1 MTSKGVSSYSEQEL
15 IEQPAIELFQ
25 NLGWEHINALY
36 ETLGP
41 SGTLGRDN
49 QSEIILQSR
58 LRIAFKHLNSDLP
71 PEAYNLAFEEL
82 TRDRSRLSMPAAN
95 REIYHLLRNGI
106 KVHIPDP
113 EGEGEKVEI
122 VRLIDWDNHA
132 NNDFLLVSQFWVVGE
147 MYKRRADLIGFVNGI
162 PLLFV
167 ELKAAHKQIQTA
179 FTGNLTDYKD
189 TIPQLFWFN
198 AFIILSNGSE
208 AKVGSIT
215 SDWGH
220 FNDWKKINSEG
231 EEGVIS
237 LETVLRGT
245 CEPIRFL
252 DILENFLLFM
262 EVRGGIIKI
271 VPKNHQYLGVNNVIK
286 VLITTLTPTLSQRER
301 EQLLAPAQGE
311 REINYRGGYEFSGLV
326 AQARDF
332 RKEPTSAEE
341 FLWELLRDRHFLGLK
356 FRRQHQIGDYIVD
369 FYCDEKRLVVELD
382 GEVHDQADQFQK
394 DKMRTNYLK
403 ALGFSVVRLRNETVL
418 DNPHEALKIIAEAIT
433 PSPIGRG
440 KKGEGAETKN
450 RLGVFWHTQGSGKS
464 ISMIFFSQKVLRKVL
479 GNWTFVVVTDRQ
491 ELDDQIYKTFAN
503 AGVITE
509 GHCQAESSK
518 DLRRLLTED
527 HRFVFTL
534 IHKFRTEDGSPHPV
548 LSQRDDIIVIT
559 DEAHRSQYDTLALN
573 MRNALPKASF
583 LAFTGTPLIIGEEKT
598 REVFGDYVSI
608 YNFKQSVDD
617 GATVPLYYE
626 NRIPELQL
634 KDEMTFKEG
643 MDRLLEEAELDEAQ
657 ERKLEREFSR
667 EYHLI
672 TRDDRLE
679 KIAEDIVEHFTE
691 RGQPGKGMVV
701 SIDKATAVKMYDKV
715 RKYWK
720 QKIERLTKQ
729 INKLEGPERQDVE
742 KKISYMQETD
752 MAVVVSSSQN
762 EVAELKKKGV
772 DIVPHRQ
779 RMVREDLD
787 TKFKDP
793 DDLFRLVFV
802 CAMWMTGFDVP
813 SCSAIYLDKP
823 MRNHTLMQTIARA
836 NRVFKDKVN
845 GLIVDY
851 VGVFRNLQRALAIYG
866 SGSGGGVKPGE
877 EPVKEKAEL
886 VAMLKSAITQTV
898 QFLKETGVKVEPII
912 AAKGFERVKLLDEA
926 VDAVLVNDTTK
937 KRFINLSNTVNRI
950 YKAILPDPEA
960 NEFVPVCALF
970 RAIQLKIEALQT
982 EADVSE
988 VMEKVEDLLDESI
1001 TAKGYVIREP
1011 VAPYG
1016 KKKLID
1022 LSEIDFKALKKEF
1035 AKERRRMEIEKL
1047 RGAINSALEKMVR
1060 LNKTRVDYL
1069 EKFQQMIDEYNQGA
1083 ANLEE
1088 FFERL
1093 LKFVKELQEEEKR
1106 GVSEGLSE
1114 EELAVF
1120 DLITKPG
1127 MKLTKKE
1134 EGQVKS
1140 IAREL
1145 LETLKREKLV
1155 LDWRKT
1161 QATRAAVRVAV
1172 EDKLDEL
1179 PVVFTRDIY
1188 TQKCNTVYQHIF
1200 ESYYGEGRSV
1210 YAVV

>member
-1 MTSKGVSSYSEQEL
+1 MTPKGGSSYSEQGL
-15 IEQPAIELFQ
+15 IEQPAIEMLKK
-25 NLGWEHINALY
+25 LGWKHINALH

-58 LRIAFKHLNSDLP
+58 LRNAFQRLNPDLP
-71 PEAYNLAFEEL
+71 PEAYNLTFEEL

-95 REIYHLLRNGI
+95 REIYQLLRNGL

-113 EGEGEKVEI
+113 EGGGEKVET
-122 VRLIDWDNHA
+122 VRLVDWDNHA
-132 NNDFLLVSQFWVVGE
+132 NNDFLLVSQFWLVGE
-147 MYKRRADLIGFVNGI
+147 MYKRRADLVGFVNGI

-179 FTGNLTDYKD
+179 YTGNLTDYKD

-220 FNDWKKINSEG
+220 FNDWKKINNEG

-237 LETVLRGT
+237 LETVLRAT

-262 EVRGGIIKI
+262 EVRGGIVKV
-271 VPKNHQYLGVNNVIK
+271 VPKNHQYLGVGNAMEA
-286 VLITTLTPTLSQRER
+286 L
-301 EQLLAPAQGE
+301 
-311 REINYRGGYEFSGLV
+311 REIKR
-326 AQARDF
+326 
-332 RKEPTSAEE
+332 RK
-341 FLWELLRDRHFLGLK
+341 G
-356 FRRQHQIGDYIVD
+356 
-369 FYCDEKRLVVELD
+369 
-382 GEVHDQADQFQK
+382 
-394 DKMRTNYLK
+394 
-403 ALGFSVVRLRNETVL
+403 
-418 DNPHEALKIIAEAIT
+418 
-433 PSPIGRG
+433 
-440 KKGEGAETKN
+440 

-464 ISMIFFSQKVLRKVL
+464 ISMLFFSQKVLRKVP

-634 KDEMTFKEG
+634 KDERAFKEG

-657 ERKLEREFSR
+657 EKKLEREFSR

-672 TRDDRLE
+672 TRENRLE
-679 KIAEDIVEHFTE
+679 KIAKDIVEHFTE

-701 SIDKATAVKMYDKV
+701 SIDKATAVKMYDRV

-779 RMVREDLD
+779 RMVKEDLD

-802 CAMWMTGFDVP
+802 CAMWMTGFDIP

-866 SGSGGGVKPGE
+866 SGSGGGLKPGE

-886 VAMLKSAITQTV
+886 VAMLKTGIAQTV
-898 QFLKETGVKVEPII
+898 EFLKEVGVTVEPII
-912 AAKGFERVKLLDEA
+912 AAKGFERVKLLDQA

-950 YKAILPDPEA
+950 FKAILPDPEA
-960 NEFVPVCALF
+960 NKFVPVCALF
-970 RAIQLKIEALQT
+970 RAMQLKIEALQP
-982 EADVSE
+982 EADVTE

-1001 TAKGYVIREP
+1001 TAKGYIIREP
-1011 VAPYG
+1011 LTPYG
-1016 KKKLID
+1016 KKKLVD
-1022 LSEIDFKALKKEF
+1022 LSGIDFKALKREF
-1035 AKERRRMEIEKL
+1035 AKERRHMEIEKL
-1047 RGAINSALEKMVR
+1047 RGAINSVLAKMVR

-1069 EKFQQMIDEYNQGA
+1069 EKFQRMIDEYNQGA

-1093 LKFVKELQEEEKR
+1093 LRFVKELQQEEKR

-1120 DLITKPG
+1120 DLITKPE
-1127 MKLTKKE
+1127 MKLSKKE
-1134 EGQVKS
+1134 EGQVKRV
-1140 IAREL
+1140 AREL
-1145 LETLKREKLV
+1145 LETLKRGKLV

-1161 QATRAAVRVAV
+1161 QATRATVRVAV

-1179 PVVFTRDIY
+1179 PVVFTREIY
-1188 TQKCNTVYQHIF
+1188 TQKCDLVYQHIF

-1210 YAVV
+1210 YAAVA

>member
-1 MTSKGVSSYSEQEL
+1 MASRGNIVANRGYTEDEL
-15 IEQPAIELFQ
+15 IEQPAIEMLEK
-25 NLGWEHINALY
+25 LGWEHINALH

-41 SGTLGRDN
+41 LGTLGRDN

-58 LRIAFKHLNSDLP
+58 LRIAFKRLNPDLP
-71 PEAYNLAFEEL
+71 PEAYTLAFEEL

-95 REIYHLLRNGI
+95 REIYHLLRNGV
-106 KVHIPDP
+106 KVRLPDP
-113 EGEGEKVEI
+113 EGGGEKVET
-122 VRLIDWDNHA
+122 VRLMDWENHA
-132 NNDFLLVSQFWVVGE
+132 NNDFLLVSQFWLVGE
-147 MYKRRADLIGFVNGI
+147 MYKRRADLVGFVNGI
-162 PLLFV
+162 PLLFM

-179 FTGNLTDYKD
+179 YTGNLTDYKD

-262 EVRGGIIKI
+262 EVRGGIVKV
-271 VPKNHQYLGVNNVIK
+271 VPKNHQYLGVGNAMDA
-286 VLITTLTPTLSQRER
+286 L
-301 EQLLAPAQGE
+301 
-311 REINYRGGYEFSGLV
+311 REIRS
-326 AQARDF
+326 
-332 RKEPTSAEE
+332 RK
-341 FLWELLRDRHFLGLK
+341 G
-356 FRRQHQIGDYIVD
+356 
-369 FYCDEKRLVVELD
+369 
-382 GEVHDQADQFQK
+382 
-394 DKMRTNYLK
+394 
-403 ALGFSVVRLRNETVL
+403 
-418 DNPHEALKIIAEAIT
+418 
-433 PSPIGRG
+433 
-440 KKGEGAETKN
+440 

-464 ISMIFFSQKVLRKVL
+464 ISMIFFSQKVLRKVP

-491 ELDDQIYKTFAN
+491 ELDKQIHKTFTS

-509 GHCQAESSK
+509 GHCRAENSE

-534 IHKFRTEDGSPHPV
+534 IHKFRTEDSSPHPV

-573 MRNALPKASF
+573 MRNALPNASF

-634 KDEMTFKEG
+634 KDERAFKEG
-643 MDRLLEEAELDEAQ
+643 IDRLLEEAELDEAQ
-657 ERKLEREFSR
+657 EKKLEREFSR

-672 TRDDRLE
+672 TRGDRLE

-691 RGQPGKGMVV
+691 RGQLGKGMVV

-720 QKIERLTKQ
+720 QKIDRLMKQ
-729 INKLEGPERQDVE
+729 MNKLSGPERQDVE
-742 KKISYMQETD
+742 KKISYMRETD

-762 EVAELKKKGV
+762 EVAEMKKKGV
-772 DIVPHRQ
+772 DIAPHRQ

-877 EPVKEKAEL
+877 EPVKAKAEL
-886 VAMLKSAITQTV
+886 VAMLKTAIAQTV
-898 QFLKETGVKVEPII
+898 QFLKEVGVEVEPII

-950 YKAILPDPEA
+950 YKAILPDPQA

-970 RAIQLKIEALQT
+970 RAIQLKIEALQP

-988 VMEKVEDLLDESI
+988 VMEKVEGLLDESI
-1001 TAKGYVIREP
+1001 TAKGYVIRGP
-1011 VAPYG
+1011 VTPYG

-1120 DLITKPG
+1120 DLITKPE

-1145 LETLKREKLV
+1145 LETLKRERLV

-1161 QATRAAVRVAV
+1161 QATRASVRVAV

-1179 PVVFTRDIY
+1179 PRVFTREIY
-1188 TQKCNTVYQHIF
+1188 TQKCNAVYQHIF

-1210 YAVV
+1210 YVGA

>member
-1 MTSKGVSSYSEQEL
+1 MTPKGGSSYSEQEL
-15 IEQPAIELFQ
+15 IEQPAIELLKK
-25 NLGWEHINALY
+25 LGWKHINALH
-36 ETLGP
+36 ETLGS

-58 LRIAFKHLNSDLP
+58 LRIAFKRPNPDLP
-71 PEAYNLAFEEL
+71 PEAYTLAFEEL

-95 REIYHLLRNGI
+95 REIYQLLRNGV

-113 EGEGEKVEI
+113 EGGGEKVET

-132 NNDFLLVSQFWVVGE
+132 NNDFLLVSQFWLVGE
-147 MYKRRADLIGFVNGI
+147 MYKRRADLVGFVNGI

-179 FTGNLTDYKD
+179 YTGNLTDYKD

-237 LETVLRGT
+237 LETALRGT

-262 EVRGGIIKI
+262 EVRGGVVKV
-271 VPKNHQYLGVNNVIK
+271 VPKNHQYLGVGNAMAA
-286 VLITTLTPTLSQRER
+286 L
-301 EQLLAPAQGE
+301 
-311 REINYRGGYEFSGLV
+311 REIKN
-326 AQARDF
+326 
-332 RKEPTSAEE
+332 RK
-341 FLWELLRDRHFLGLK
+341 G
-356 FRRQHQIGDYIVD
+356 
-369 FYCDEKRLVVELD
+369 
-382 GEVHDQADQFQK
+382 
-394 DKMRTNYLK
+394 
-403 ALGFSVVRLRNETVL
+403 
-418 DNPHEALKIIAEAIT
+418 
-433 PSPIGRG
+433 
-440 KKGEGAETKN
+440 

-464 ISMIFFSQKVLRKVL
+464 ISMIFFSQKVLRKVP

-503 AGVITE
+503 TGVITE

-518 DLRRLLTED
+518 DLRRLLIED

-534 IHKFRTEDGSPHPV
+534 IHKFRTEDGSPHPA

-634 KDEMTFKEG
+634 KDERAFKEG
-643 MDRLLEEAELDEAQ
+643 MDRLLEEAELDEDQ
-657 ERKLEREFSR
+657 EKKLEREFSR

-720 QKIERLTKQ
+720 QKIGRLMKQ
-729 INKLEGPERQDVE
+729 MNKLSGPERQDVE
-742 KKISYMQETD
+742 KKISYMRETD

-762 EVAELKKKGV
+762 EVAEMKKKGV
-772 DIVPHRQ
+772 DILPHRQ
-779 RMVREDLD
+779 RMVKEDLD

-866 SGSGGGVKPGE
+866 SDSGGGVKPGE
-877 EPVKEKAEL
+877 EPVKAKAEL
-886 VAMLKSAITQTV
+886 VAMLKTAIAQTV
-898 QFLKETGVKVEPII
+898 QFLQEVSVKVEPII

-970 RAIQLKIEALQT
+970 RAIQLKIEVLQP

-1011 VAPYG
+1011 VTPYG

-1035 AKERRRMEIEKL
+1035 AKERRRIEIEKL

-1120 DLITKPG
+1120 DLITKPE

-1134 EGQVKS
+1134 EGQVKKV
-1140 IAREL
+1140 ARDL
-1145 LETLKREKLV
+1145 LETLKRERLV

-1161 QATRAAVRVAV
+1161 QATRAAVRVTV

-1179 PVVFTRDIY
+1179 PGVFTREIY
-1188 TQKCNTVYQHIF
+1188 TQKCNAVYQHIV

-1210 YAVV
+1210 YAAA

>member
-1 MTSKGVSSYSEQEL
+1 MMSRGKIVVSRGYTEDEL
-15 IEQPAIELFQ
+15 VEQPAIELLKK
-25 NLGWEHINALY
+25 LGWEHINALY

-58 LRIAFKHLNSDLP
+58 LRIAFKRLNPDPP
-71 PEAYNLAFEEL
+71 PEAYNLALEEL

-95 REIYHLLRNGI
+95 REIYQLLRNGV

-113 EGEGEKVEI
+113 EGGGEKVET
-122 VRLIDWDNHA
+122 VRLVDWDNHA
-132 NNDFLLVSQFWVVGE
+132 NNDFLLVSQFWLVGE
-147 MYKRRADLIGFVNGI
+147 MYKRRADLVGFVNGI

-167 ELKAAHKQIQTA
+167 ELKASHKQIQTA

-237 LETVLRGT
+237 LETALRGT
-245 CEPIRFL
+245 CEPTRFL

-262 EVRGGIIKI
+262 EVRGGIVKV
-271 VPKNHQYLGVNNVIK
+271 VPKNHQYLGVVNAMAA
-286 VLITTLTPTLSQRER
+286 L
-301 EQLLAPAQGE
+301 
-311 REINYRGGYEFSGLV
+311 REIKN
-326 AQARDF
+326 
-332 RKEPTSAEE
+332 RK
-341 FLWELLRDRHFLGLK
+341 G
-356 FRRQHQIGDYIVD
+356 
-369 FYCDEKRLVVELD
+369 
-382 GEVHDQADQFQK
+382 
-394 DKMRTNYLK
+394 
-403 ALGFSVVRLRNETVL
+403 
-418 DNPHEALKIIAEAIT
+418 
-433 PSPIGRG
+433 
-440 KKGEGAETKN
+440 

-464 ISMIFFSQKVLRKVL
+464 ISMIFFSQKVLRKVP

-598 REVFGDYVSI
+598 REVFGEYVSI

-634 KDEMTFKEG
+634 KDERAFKEG

-657 ERKLEREFSR
+657 EKKLEREFSR

-691 RGQPGKGMVV
+691 RGQLGKGMVV
-701 SIDKATAVKMYDKV
+701 CIDKATAVKMYDKV

-720 QKIERLTKQ
+720 QKIDRLMKQ
-729 INKLEGPERQDVE
+729 MNKLSGPERQDVE
-742 KKISYMQETD
+742 KKISYMRETD

-762 EVAELKKKGV
+762 EVAEMKKKGV
-772 DIVPHRQ
+772 DIAPHRL

-793 DDLFRLVFV
+793 DDLFQLVFV

-886 VAMLKSAITQTV
+886 VAMLKTAIAQTV
-898 QFLKETGVKVEPII
+898 QFLKEVSVEVEPII

-926 VDAVLVNDTTK
+926 VDPVLVNDTTK
-937 KRFINLSNTVNRI
+937 KRFINFSNTVNRI

-970 RAIQLKIEALQT
+970 RAIQLKIEALQP

-1011 VAPYG
+1011 VTPYG

-1035 AKERRRMEIEKL
+1035 AKERRRIEIEKL

-1069 EKFQQMIDEYNQGA
+1069 AKFQQMIDEYNQGA

-1093 LKFVKELQEEEKR
+1093 LKFAKELQEEEKR
-1106 GVSEGLSE
+1106 GISEGLSE

-1120 DLITKPG
+1120 DLITKPE

-1134 EGQVKS
+1134 KGQVKS

-1161 QATRAAVRVAV
+1161 QATRAAVRVTV

-1179 PVVFTRDIY
+1179 PVVFTREIF
-1188 TQKCNTVYQHIF
+1188 TQKCNAVYQHIF

-1210 YAVV
+1210 YAAA

>member
-1 MTSKGVSSYSEQEL
+1 
-15 IEQPAIELFQ
+15 
-25 NLGWEHINALY
+25 
-36 ETLGP
+36 
-41 SGTLGRDN
+41 
-49 QSEIILQSR
+49 
-58 LRIAFKHLNSDLP
+58 
-71 PEAYNLAFEEL
+71 
-82 TRDRSRLSMPAAN
+82 MPAAN
-95 REIYHLLRNGI
+95 REIYQLLRNGV

-113 EGEGEKVEI
+113 EGGGERVET
-122 VRLIDWDNHA
+122 VRLVDWDNHA
-132 NNDFLLVSQFWVVGE
+132 NNDFLLVSQFWLVGE
-147 MYKRRADLIGFVNGI
+147 MYKRRADLVGFVNGI

-167 ELKAAHKQIQTA
+167 ELKASYKQIQTA

-189 TIPQLFWFN
+189 TVPQLFWFN

-220 FNDWKKINSEG
+220 FNDWKKINTEG

-262 EVRGGIIKI
+262 EVRGGVVKV
-271 VPKNHQYLGVNNVIK
+271 VPKNHQYLGVGN
-286 VLITTLTPTLSQRER
+286 
-301 EQLLAPAQGE
+301 AMA
-311 REINYRGGYEFSGLV
+311 
-326 AQARDF
+326 
-332 RKEPTSAEE
+332 
-341 FLWELLRDRHFLGLK
+341 
-356 FRRQHQIGDYIVD
+356 
-369 FYCDEKRLVVELD
+369 
-382 GEVHDQADQFQK
+382 
-394 DKMRTNYLK
+394 
-403 ALGFSVVRLRNETVL
+403 
-418 DNPHEALKIIAEAIT
+418 ALKEIKN
-433 PSPIGRG
+433 R
-440 KKGEGAETKN
+440 KG

-464 ISMIFFSQKVLRKVL
+464 ISMIFFSQKVLRKVP

-573 MRNALPKASF
+573 MRNALPNASF

-634 KDEMTFKEG
+634 KDEGAFKEG

-657 ERKLEREFSR
+657 EKKLEREFSR

-691 RGQPGKGMVV
+691 RGQLGKGMVV

-720 QKIERLTKQ
+720 QKTERLTKQ
-729 INKLEGPERQDVE
+729 ISNLDGAEREDME
-742 KKISYMQETD
+742 DKIAYMRETD

-762 EVAELKKKGV
+762 EVAEMKKKGV
-772 DIVPHRQ
+772 DIAPHRQ
-779 RMVREDLD
+779 RMVKEDLD

-793 DDLFRLVFV
+793 DDKFRLVFV

-813 SCSAIYLDKP
+813 SCSTIYLDKP
-823 MRNHTLMQTIARA
+823 MRNHTLMQAIARA

-866 SGSGGGVKPGE
+866 SGSGGGVRPGE
-877 EPVKEKAEL
+877 EPVKAKAEL
-886 VAMLKSAITQTV
+886 VAMLKTAIAQTI
-898 QFLKETGVKVEPII
+898 QFLKEVGVEAEPVI

-937 KRFINLSNTVNRI
+937 KRFINLSNTINRI

-970 RAIQLKIEALQT
+970 RAIQLKIEALQP

-1011 VAPYG
+1011 VTPYG
-1016 KKKLID
+1016 KKKLVN
-1022 LSEIDFKALKKEF
+1022 LSRIDFNALKKRF
-1035 AKERRRMEIEKL
+1035 VKERKHVEIEKL

-1120 DLITKPG
+1120 DLITKPE

-1145 LETLKREKLV
+1145 LETLKRERLV

-1161 QATRAAVRVAV
+1161 QATRASVRVTV

-1179 PVVFTRDIY
+1179 PVVFTREIY
-1188 TQKCNTVYQHIF
+1188 TQKCNAVYQHIF

-1210 YAVV
+1210 YAAA

>member
-1 MTSKGVSSYSEQEL
+1 MTPKGGSSYSEQEL
-15 IEQPAIELFQ
+15 IEQPAIELLKE
-25 NLGWEHINALY
+25 LGWEHINALH
-36 ETLGP
+36 EILGP
-41 SGTLGRDN
+41 SGMLGRDN

-58 LRIAFKHLNSDLP
+58 LRITIKRLNPDLP
-71 PEAYNLAFEEL
+71 PEVYNLVFEEL

-95 REIYHLLRNGI
+95 LEIYQLLRNGI
-106 KVHIPDP
+106 KVRLPDP
-113 EGEGEKVEI
+113 GGDGEKVET
-122 VRLIDWDNHA
+122 VRLVDWDNHS
-132 NNDFLLVSQFWVVGE
+132 NNDFLLVSQFWLVGE

-167 ELKAAHKQIQTA
+167 ELKASHKQIQTA

-262 EVRGGIIKI
+262 EVRGGVVK
-271 VPKNHQYLGVNNVIK
+271 VMPKNHQYLGVEN
-286 VLITTLTPTLSQRER
+286 
-301 EQLLAPAQGE
+301 AMA
-311 REINYRGGYEFSGLV
+311 
-326 AQARDF
+326 
-332 RKEPTSAEE
+332 
-341 FLWELLRDRHFLGLK
+341 
-356 FRRQHQIGDYIVD
+356 
-369 FYCDEKRLVVELD
+369 
-382 GEVHDQADQFQK
+382 
-394 DKMRTNYLK
+394 
-403 ALGFSVVRLRNETVL
+403 
-418 DNPHEALKIIAEAIT
+418 ALKEIKN
-433 PSPIGRG
+433 R
-440 KKGEGAETKN
+440 KG

-464 ISMIFFSQKVLRKVL
+464 ISMIFFSQKVLRKVP

-534 IHKFRTEDGSPHPV
+534 IHKFRTEDESPHPV

-634 KDEMTFKEG
+634 KDERAFKDE

-657 ERKLEREFSR
+657 EKKLEREFSR

-691 RGQPGKGMVV
+691 RGQLGKGIVV
-701 SIDKATAVKMYDKV
+701 GIDKATAVKMYDKV

-720 QKIERLTKQ
+720 QKIDRLMKQ
-729 INKLEGPERQDVE
+729 TNKLSGPEREDVE
-742 KKISYMQETD
+742 KKISYMRETD

-762 EVAELKKKGV
+762 EGAELKKKGV

-779 RMVREDLD
+779 RMVKEDLD

-823 MRNHTLMQTIARA
+823 MQNHTLMQTIARA

-866 SGSGGGVKPGE
+866 SGSGGGLKPGE

-886 VAMLKSAITQTV
+886 VAMLKTAIAQTV
-898 QFLKETGVKVEPII
+898 QFLKEVDIEVEPII
-912 AAKGFERVKLLDEA
+912 AAKGFERVKLLDKA

-950 YKAILPDPEA
+950 FKAILPDPEA
-960 NEFVPVCALF
+960 NEFVPVFALF
-970 RAIQLKIEALQT
+970 RAIQWKIEALQP
-982 EADVSE
+982 EADISK
-988 VMEKVEDLLDESI
+988 VMEKVEDLLDDSI
-1001 TAKGYVIREP
+1001 TAKGYIIREP
-1011 VAPYG
+1011 VVPYG

-1022 LSEIDFKALKKEF
+1022 LSGIDFKALKKEF
-1035 AKERRRMEIEKL
+1035 AKERRHIEIEIL

-1120 DLITKPG
+1120 DLIT
-1127 MKLTKKE
+1127 
-1134 EGQVKS
+1134 
-1140 IAREL
+1140 
-1145 LETLKREKLV
+1145 
-1155 LDWRKT
+1155 
-1161 QATRAAVRVAV
+1161 
-1172 EDKLDEL
+1172 
-1179 PVVFTRDIY
+1179 
-1188 TQKCNTVYQHIF
+1188 
-1200 ESYYGEGRSV
+1200 
-1210 YAVV
+1210 

>member
-1 MTSKGVSSYSEQEL
+1 MTLKGGSSYSEQEL
-15 IEQPAIELFQ
+15 IELPAIEMLKK
-25 NLGWEHINALY
+25 LGWGHINALH

-41 SGTLGRDN
+41 SGTLGREN

-58 LRIAFKHLNSDLP
+58 HRIAFKRLNPDLP
-71 PEAYNLAFEEL
+71 PEAYNLALEEL

-95 REIYHLLRNGI
+95 REIYQLLQNGV

-113 EGEGEKVEI
+113 EGGGEKVET
-122 VRLIDWDNHA
+122 VRLVDWDNHA
-132 NNDFLLVSQFWVVGE
+132 NNDFLLVSQFWLVGE
-147 MYKRRADLIGFVNGI
+147 MYKRRADLVGFVNGI

-167 ELKAAHKQIQTA
+167 ELKAAHKQILTA
-179 FTGNLTDYKD
+179 YTGNLTDYKD

-262 EVRGGIIKI
+262 EVRGGVVKV
-271 VPKNHQYLGVNNVIK
+271 VPKNHQYLGVGNAMEA
-286 VLITTLTPTLSQRER
+286 L
-301 EQLLAPAQGE
+301 
-311 REINYRGGYEFSGLV
+311 REIKN
-326 AQARDF
+326 
-332 RKEPTSAEE
+332 RK
-341 FLWELLRDRHFLGLK
+341 G
-356 FRRQHQIGDYIVD
+356 
-369 FYCDEKRLVVELD
+369 
-382 GEVHDQADQFQK
+382 
-394 DKMRTNYLK
+394 
-403 ALGFSVVRLRNETVL
+403 
-418 DNPHEALKIIAEAIT
+418 
-433 PSPIGRG
+433 
-440 KKGEGAETKN
+440 

-464 ISMIFFSQKVLRKVL
+464 ISMIFFSQKVLRKVP

-503 AGVITE
+503 SGVITE

-548 LSQRDDIIVIT
+548 LSLRDDIIVIT

-573 MRNALPKASF
+573 MRNALPNASF

-598 REVFGDYVSI
+598 REAFGEYVSI

-634 KDEMTFKEG
+634 KDERAFKEE

-657 ERKLEREFSR
+657 EKKLEREFSR

-679 KIAEDIVEHFTE
+679 RIAKDIVEHFTE

-720 QKIERLTKQ
+720 QKIDRLMKQ
-729 INKLEGPERQDVE
+729 LNKLSGPERQDVE
-742 KKISYMQETD
+742 KKISYMRETD

-779 RMVREDLD
+779 RMVKEDLD

-886 VAMLKSAITQTV
+886 VAMLKTAIAQTV
-898 QFLKETGVKVEPII
+898 QFLMEVGVKVEPII

-970 RAIQLKIEALQT
+970 RAIQWKIDALQP
-982 EADVSE
+982 EADVSG
-988 VMEKVEDLLDESI
+988 VMEKVEELLDESI
-1001 TAKGYVIREP
+1001 TARGYVIRDP
-1011 VAPYG
+1011 VIPYE

-1022 LSEIDFKALKKEF
+1022 LSNIDFKALKKEF
-1035 AKERRRMEIEKL
+1035 AKERRRIEIEKL

-1060 LNKTRVDYL
+1060 LNKTRMDYL
-1069 EKFQQMIDEYNQGA
+1069 QKFQQMIDEYNQGA

-1093 LKFVKELQEEEKR
+1093 LKFVNELQEEEKR

-1120 DLITKPG
+1120 DLITKPE

-1161 QATRAAVRVAV
+1161 QATRASVRVTV

-1179 PVVFTRDIY
+1179 PVVFTREIF
-1188 TQKCNTVYQHIF
+1188 TQKCNAVYQHIF

-1210 YAVV
+1210 YAGA

>member
-1 MTSKGVSSYSEQEL
+1 MTPKGGSSYSEQEL
-15 IEQPAIELFQ
+15 IELPAIEMLKK
-25 NLGWEHINALY
+25 LGWKHINALH

-58 LRIAFKHLNSDLP
+58 LLIAFKRLNPDLP

-82 TRDRSRLSMPAAN
+82 TRDRSRLSMPGAN
-95 REIYHLLRNGI
+95 REIYQLLRNGV
-106 KVHIPDP
+106 KVHIPEP
-113 EGEGEKVEI
+113 QGGGEKVET
-122 VRLIDWDNHA
+122 VRLVDWNNHA
-132 NNDFLLVSQFWVVGE
+132 NNEFLLVSQFWLVGE

-162 PLLFV
+162 PLLFM
-167 ELKAAHKQIQTA
+167 ELKASHKQIQTA

-231 EEGVIS
+231 EEGIIS

-245 CEPIRFL
+245 CEPVRFL

-262 EVRGGIIKI
+262 EVRGGVVKI
-271 VPKNHQYLGVNNVIK
+271 VPKNHQYLGVENAMLALSEIK
-286 VLITTLTPTLSQRER
+286 
-301 EQLLAPAQGE
+301 
-311 REINYRGGYEFSGLV
+311 N
-326 AQARDF
+326 
-332 RKEPTSAEE
+332 RK
-341 FLWELLRDRHFLGLK
+341 G
-356 FRRQHQIGDYIVD
+356 
-369 FYCDEKRLVVELD
+369 
-382 GEVHDQADQFQK
+382 
-394 DKMRTNYLK
+394 
-403 ALGFSVVRLRNETVL
+403 
-418 DNPHEALKIIAEAIT
+418 
-433 PSPIGRG
+433 
-440 KKGEGAETKN
+440 

-464 ISMIFFSQKVLRKVL
+464 ISMIFFSQKVLRKVP

-634 KDEMTFKEG
+634 KDERAFKEG

-657 ERKLEREFSR
+657 EKKLEREFSR

-729 INKLEGPERQDVE
+729 INKLEGPEREDVE
-742 KKISYMQETD
+742 KKISYMRETD

-779 RMVREDLD
+779 RMVKEDLD

-877 EPVKEKAEL
+877 EPVKEKTEL
-886 VAMLKSAITQTV
+886 VAMLKSAIAQTV
-898 QFLKETGVKVEPII
+898 HFLKETGISVEPIM
-912 AAKGFERVKLLDEA
+912 AAKGFERLKLLDEA

-950 YKAILPDPEA
+950 FKAILPDPEA

-970 RAIQLKIEALQT
+970 RAIQLKIEALQP

-988 VMEKVEDLLDESI
+988 VMEKVEDLLDENI
-1001 TAKGYVIREP
+1001 TAKGYIIREP
-1011 VAPYG
+1011 VIPYG
-1016 KKKLID
+1016 KKKLVD
-1022 LSEIDFKALKKEF
+1022 LSEIDFKTLKKEF
-1035 AKERRRMEIEKL
+1035 AKERRRIEIEKL
-1047 RGAINSALEKMVR
+1047 RAAINSALEKMVR
-1060 LNKTRVDYL
+1060 LNRTRVDYL

-1093 LKFVKELQEEEKR
+1093 LKFVNELREEEKR

-1120 DLITKPG
+1120 DLITKPE

-1134 EGQVKS
+1134 EGQVKG

-1161 QATRAAVRVAV
+1161 QATRAAVRVVV

-1179 PVVFTRDIY
+1179 PRVFTREIY
-1188 TQKCNTVYQHIF
+1188 TQKCNAVYQHIF

-1210 YAVV
+1210 YGAA

>member
-1 MTSKGVSSYSEQEL
+1 MTPKGGSSYSEQEL
-15 IEQPAIELFQ
+15 IEQPAIELLQ
-25 NLGWEHINALY
+25 KLGWEHINALH
-36 ETLGP
+36 ENLGP
-41 SGTLGRDN
+41 SGTLDRDN

-58 LRIAFKHLNSDLP
+58 FRIAFKRLNPDLP
-71 PEAYNLAFEEL
+71 PEAYTLAFEEL

-95 REIYHLLRNGI
+95 REIYQLLRNGV

-113 EGEGEKVEI
+113 EGGGEKVET
-122 VRLIDWDNHA
+122 VRLVDWDNHA
-132 NNDFLLVSQFWVVGE
+132 NNDFLLVSQFWLVGE
-147 MYKRRADLIGFVNGI
+147 MYKRRADLVGFVNGI

-167 ELKAAHKQIQTA
+167 ELKASHKQIQTA
-179 FTGNLTDYKD
+179 FTRNLTDYKD

-231 EEGVIS
+231 EEGAIS

-262 EVRGGIIKI
+262 EVRGGVVKV
-271 VPKNHQYLGVNNVIK
+271 VPKNHQYLGVENAMAA
-286 VLITTLTPTLSQRER
+286 L
-301 EQLLAPAQGE
+301 
-311 REINYRGGYEFSGLV
+311 REIKN
-326 AQARDF
+326 
-332 RKEPTSAEE
+332 RK
-341 FLWELLRDRHFLGLK
+341 G
-356 FRRQHQIGDYIVD
+356 
-369 FYCDEKRLVVELD
+369 
-382 GEVHDQADQFQK
+382 
-394 DKMRTNYLK
+394 
-403 ALGFSVVRLRNETVL
+403 
-418 DNPHEALKIIAEAIT
+418 
-433 PSPIGRG
+433 
-440 KKGEGAETKN
+440 

-464 ISMIFFSQKVLRKVL
+464 ISMIFFSQKVLRKVP
-479 GNWTFVVVTDRQ
+479 GNWTFVIVTDRQ

-634 KDEMTFKEG
+634 KDERAFKEG

-657 ERKLEREFSR
+657 EKKLEREFSR

-715 RKYWK
+715 RKYWE
-720 QKIERLTKQ
+720 QKIDRLMKRMK
-729 INKLEGPERQDVE
+729 KLSGPEQQDVE

-762 EVAELKKKGV
+762 EVAEMKKKGV
-772 DIVPHRQ
+772 DILPHRQ
-779 RMVREDLD
+779 RMVKEDLD

-877 EPVKEKAEL
+877 EPVKAKAEL
-886 VAMLKSAITQTV
+886 VAMLKTAISQTV
-898 QFLKETGVKVEPII
+898 QFLKEVCVEAEPII
-912 AAKGFERVKLLDEA
+912 DAKGFERVKLLDEA
-926 VDAVLVNDTTK
+926 VDAILINDITK

-970 RAIQLKIEALQT
+970 RAIQLKIEALQP

-1001 TAKGYVIREP
+1001 TAKGYIIREP
-1011 VAPYG
+1011 VAPFG
-1016 KKKLID
+1016 KKKLVD

-1035 AKERRRMEIEKL
+1035 VKERRHMEIEKL

-1069 EKFQQMIDEYNQGA
+1069 EKFQRMIDDYNQGA
-1083 ANLEE
+1083 VNVEE
-1088 FFERL
+1088 FFDRL

-1120 DLITKPG
+1120 DLITKPD
-1127 MKLTKKE
+1127 MKLKKAE
-1134 EGQVKS
+1134 VRQVKKV
-1140 IAREL
+1140 AREL
-1145 LETLKREKLV
+1145 LETLKREKFV

-1161 QATRAAVRVAV
+1161 QARRAAVMVTV
-1172 EDKLDEL
+1172 MDKLNEL
-1179 PVVFTRDIY
+1179 PEVFTRDIY

-1210 YAVV
+1210 YAATA

>member
-1 MTSKGVSSYSEQEL
+1 
-15 IEQPAIELFQ
+15 
-25 NLGWEHINALY
+25 
-36 ETLGP
+36 
-41 SGTLGRDN
+41 
-49 QSEIILQSR
+49 
-58 LRIAFKHLNSDLP
+58 
-71 PEAYNLAFEEL
+71 
-82 TRDRSRLSMPAAN
+82 MPAAN
-95 REIYHLLRNGI
+95 REIYQLLRNGV

-113 EGEGEKVEI
+113 EGGGERVET
-122 VRLIDWDNHA
+122 VRLVDWDNHA
-132 NNDFLLVSQFWVVGE
+132 NNDFLLVSQFWLVGE
-147 MYKRRADLIGFVNGI
+147 MYKRRADLVGFVNGI

-179 FTGNLTDYKD
+179 YTGNLTDYKD
-189 TIPQLFWFN
+189 TVPQLFWFN

-262 EVRGGIIKI
+262 EVRGGIVKV
-271 VPKNHQYLGVNNVIK
+271 VPKNHQYHGVENAMA
-286 VLITTLTPTLSQRER
+286 VL
-301 EQLLAPAQGE
+301 
-311 REINYRGGYEFSGLV
+311 REIKN
-326 AQARDF
+326 
-332 RKEPTSAEE
+332 RK
-341 FLWELLRDRHFLGLK
+341 G
-356 FRRQHQIGDYIVD
+356 
-369 FYCDEKRLVVELD
+369 
-382 GEVHDQADQFQK
+382 
-394 DKMRTNYLK
+394 
-403 ALGFSVVRLRNETVL
+403 
-418 DNPHEALKIIAEAIT
+418 
-433 PSPIGRG
+433 
-440 KKGEGAETKN
+440 

-464 ISMIFFSQKVLRKVL
+464 ISMIFFSQKVLRKVP

-634 KDEMTFKEG
+634 RDETAFKEE

-657 ERKLEREFSR
+657 EKKLEREFSR

-691 RGQPGKGMVV
+691 RGQLGKGMVV

-742 KKISYMQETD
+742 KKISYMRETD

-779 RMVREDLD
+779 RMVKEDLD

-877 EPVKEKAEL
+877 EPVKAKAEL
-886 VAMLKSAITQTV
+886 VAMLKTAIAQTV
-898 QFLKETGVKVEPII
+898 QFLKEVGVEVEPVVT
-912 AAKGFERVKLLDEA
+912 AKGFERVKLLDEA

-950 YKAILPDPEA
+950 FKAILPDPEA

-970 RAIQLKIEALQT
+970 RAIQLKIEALQP

-988 VMEKVEDLLDESI
+988 VMEKVEGLLDESI
-1001 TAKGYVIREP
+1001 TAKGYIIREP
-1011 VAPYG
+1011 VVPYG

-1047 RGAINSALEKMVR
+1047 RAAINSALERMVR

-1120 DLITKPG
+1120 DLITKPE

-1145 LETLKREKLV
+1145 LETLRRERLV

-1179 PVVFTRDIY
+1179 PRVFTREIY
-1188 TQKCNTVYQHIF
+1188 SQKCNTVYQHIF

-1210 YAVV
+1210 YAAAV

>member
-1 MTSKGVSSYSEQEL
+1 MTLKGSYSYSEQEL
-15 IEQPAIELFQ
+15 IELPAIEMLKK
-25 NLGWEHINALY
+25 LGWGHINALH
-36 ETLGP
+36 EILGP

-58 LRIAFKHLNSDLP
+58 LRIAFKRLNPDLP
-71 PEAYNLAFEEL
+71 PEANNLMFEEL

-95 REIYHLLRNGI
+95 REIYQLLRNGV

-113 EGEGEKVEI
+113 EGGGEKVET
-122 VRLIDWDNHA
+122 VRLVDWDNHA
-132 NNDFLLVSQFWVVGE
+132 NNDFLLVSQFWLVGE
-147 MYKRRADLIGFVNGI
+147 MYKRRADLVGFVNGI

-167 ELKAAHKQIQTA
+167 ELKASHKQIQTA

-262 EVRGGIIKI
+262 EVRGGIVKI
-271 VPKNHQYLGVNNVIK
+271 VPKNHQYLGVENAMAALQEIK
-286 VLITTLTPTLSQRER
+286 
-301 EQLLAPAQGE
+301 
-311 REINYRGGYEFSGLV
+311 N
-326 AQARDF
+326 
-332 RKEPTSAEE
+332 RK
-341 FLWELLRDRHFLGLK
+341 G
-356 FRRQHQIGDYIVD
+356 
-369 FYCDEKRLVVELD
+369 
-382 GEVHDQADQFQK
+382 
-394 DKMRTNYLK
+394 
-403 ALGFSVVRLRNETVL
+403 
-418 DNPHEALKIIAEAIT
+418 
-433 PSPIGRG
+433 
-440 KKGEGAETKN
+440 

-464 ISMIFFSQKVLRKVL
+464 ISMIFFSQKVLRKVP

-548 LSQRDDIIVIT
+548 LSQREDIIVIT

-598 REVFGDYVSI
+598 REVFGEYVSI

-634 KDEMTFKEG
+634 KDERAFKEG

-657 ERKLEREFSR
+657 EKKLEREFSR

-672 TRDDRLE
+672 TREDRLE

-691 RGQPGKGMVV
+691 RGQLGKGMVV

-715 RKYWK
+715 QKYWK
-720 QKIERLTKQ
+720 QKIQRLTKQ
-729 INKLEGPERQDVE
+729 INKLEGPGRQDVE
-742 KKISYMQETD
+742 KKISYMRETD

-779 RMVREDLD
+779 RMVKEDLD

-886 VAMLKSAITQTV
+886 VAMLKTAIAQTV
-898 QFLKETGVKVEPII
+898 QFLKETSVKVEPII

-926 VDAVLVNDTTK
+926 VDVVLVNDTTK

-950 YKAILPDPEA
+950 FKAILPDPEA

-970 RAIQLKIEALQT
+970 RVIQLKIEALQP
-982 EADVSE
+982 EADVSKI
-988 VMEKVEDLLDESI
+988 MEEVEDLLDENI
-1001 TAKGYVIREP
+1001 TAKGYVILGSSTP
-1011 VAPYG
+1011 DG

-1093 LKFVKELQEEEKR
+1093 LKFVNELQEEEKR

-1120 DLITKPG
+1120 DLITKPE

-1179 PVVFTRDIY
+1179 PRVFTREIY
-1188 TQKCNTVYQHIF
+1188 TQKCNAVYQHIF

-1210 YAVV
+1210 YVGV

>member
-1 MTSKGVSSYSEQEL
+1 MASQGYTEDEL
-15 IEQPAIELFQ
+15 IEQPAIELFKR
-25 NLGWEHINALY
+25 LGWGHVNALH

-49 QSEIILQSR
+49 QSEIILESR
-58 LRIAFKHLNSDLP
+58 LRIAFQRLNPGLP
-71 PEAYNLAFEEL
+71 SEAYNLAFEEL
-82 TRDRSRLSMPAAN
+82 ARDRSRLSMAAAN
-95 REIYHLLRNGI
+95 REIYHLLHNGI
-106 KVHIPDP
+106 KVHLPDP
-113 EGEGEKVEI
+113 EGGGEKVET

-147 MYKRRADLIGFVNGI
+147 MYKRRADLVGFVNGI

-179 FTGNLTDYKD
+179 YTGNLTDYKD

-237 LETVLRGT
+237 LETLLRGT

-252 DILENFLLFM
+252 DIVENFLLFM
-262 EVRGGIIKI
+262 EVRGGVVKI
-271 VPKNHQYLGVNNVIK
+271 VPKNHQYLGVENAMAALSEIK
-286 VLITTLTPTLSQRER
+286 NRE
-301 EQLLAPAQGE
+301 G
-311 REINYRGGYEFSGLV
+311 
-326 AQARDF
+326 
-332 RKEPTSAEE
+332 
-341 FLWELLRDRHFLGLK
+341 
-356 FRRQHQIGDYIVD
+356 
-369 FYCDEKRLVVELD
+369 
-382 GEVHDQADQFQK
+382 
-394 DKMRTNYLK
+394 
-403 ALGFSVVRLRNETVL
+403 
-418 DNPHEALKIIAEAIT
+418 
-433 PSPIGRG
+433 
-440 KKGEGAETKN
+440 

-464 ISMIFFSQKVLRKVL
+464 ISMIFFSQKVLRKVP

-491 ELDDQIYKTFAN
+491 ELDGQIYKTFAN
-503 AGVITE
+503 TGVITE

-548 LSQRDDIIVIT
+548 LSHRDDIIVIT

-573 MRNALPKASF
+573 MRKALPKASF

-634 KDEMTFKEG
+634 KDETAFKEA
-643 MDRLLEEAELDEAQ
+643 MDRLLEEAELDEDQ
-657 ERKLEREFSR
+657 EKKLEREFSR

-715 RKYWK
+715 QKYWK
-720 QKIERLTKQ
+720 QKIGRLTKQ
-729 INKLEGPERQDVE
+729 MSRVEGPEREDAEE
-742 KKISYMQETD
+742 KIAYMRETD

-762 EVAELKKKGV
+762 EVVELKKKGV
-772 DIVPHRQ
+772 DIIPHRQ
-779 RMVREDLD
+779 RMVKEDLD

-793 DDLFRLVFV
+793 DDLFRMVFV

-836 NRVFKDKVN
+836 NRVFQDKVN

-866 SGSGGGVKPGE
+866 SGSGGGVRPGE
-877 EPVKEKAEL
+877 EPVKEKGEL
-886 VAMLKSAITQTV
+886 IAMLKTAIDQTIE
-898 QFLKETGVKVEPII
+898 FLREAGVEAEPII

-926 VDAVLVNDTTK
+926 INAILINDTTK
-937 KRFINLSNTVNRI
+937 KRFINLSNTANRI
-950 YKAILPDPEA
+950 YKAILPDPKA
-960 NEFVPVCALF
+960 NEFVPTCALF
-970 RAIQLKIEALQT
+970 RAIQLKIEALQP
-982 EADVSE
+982 EADISS

-1011 VAPYG
+1011 VTLYG

-1022 LSEIDFKALKKEF
+1022 LSEIDFKALRKEF
-1035 AKERRRMEIEKL
+1035 AKERRRIEIEKL
-1047 RGAINSALEKMVR
+1047 RGAIHAVLEKMVR
-1060 LNKTRVDYL
+1060 LNKTRIDYV

-1083 ANLEE
+1083 ANVEE

-1093 LKFVKELQEEEKR
+1093 LKFVKELHEEEKR

-1120 DLITKPG
+1120 DLISKPE
-1127 MKLTKKE
+1127 MRLTNKE

-1140 IAREL
+1140 VAREL

-1161 QATRAAVRVAV
+1161 QATRAAVRVTV

-1179 PVVFTRDIY
+1179 PGVFTRDIY
-1188 TQKCNTVYQHIF
+1188 TQKCNAVYQHIF

-1210 YAVV
+1210 YAAAM

>member
-1 MTSKGVSSYSEQEL
+1 VASQGYTEDEL
-15 IEQPAIELFQ
+15 IEQPAIELFKR
-25 NLGWEHINALY
+25 LGWGHINALH

-49 QSEIILQSR
+49 QSEIILESR
-58 LRIAFKHLNSDLP
+58 LRIAFQRLNPNLP
-71 PEAYNLAFEEL
+71 SEAYNLAFEEL
-82 TRDRSRLSMPAAN
+82 ARDRSRLSMAAAN
-95 REIYHLLRNGI
+95 REIYHLLHNGI
-106 KVHIPDP
+106 KVHLPDP
-113 EGEGEKVEI
+113 EGGGEKVET

-147 MYKRRADLIGFVNGI
+147 MYKRRADLVGFVNGI

-179 FTGNLTDYKD
+179 YTGNLTDYKD

-215 SDWGH
+215 SDWVH

-237 LETVLRGT
+237 LETLLRGI

-252 DILENFLLFM
+252 DIVENFLLFM
-262 EVRGGIIKI
+262 EVRGGVVKI
-271 VPKNHQYLGVNNVIK
+271 VPKNHQYLGVENAMAALSEIK
-286 VLITTLTPTLSQRER
+286 DRE
-301 EQLLAPAQGE
+301 G
-311 REINYRGGYEFSGLV
+311 
-326 AQARDF
+326 
-332 RKEPTSAEE
+332 
-341 FLWELLRDRHFLGLK
+341 
-356 FRRQHQIGDYIVD
+356 
-369 FYCDEKRLVVELD
+369 
-382 GEVHDQADQFQK
+382 
-394 DKMRTNYLK
+394 
-403 ALGFSVVRLRNETVL
+403 
-418 DNPHEALKIIAEAIT
+418 
-433 PSPIGRG
+433 
-440 KKGEGAETKN
+440 

-464 ISMIFFSQKVLRKVL
+464 ISMIFFSQKVLRKVP

-491 ELDDQIYKTFAN
+491 ELDGQIYKTFAN
-503 AGVITE
+503 TGVITE

-534 IHKFRTEDGSPHPV
+534 IHKFRTEDGSPHPI

-573 MRNALPKASF
+573 MRKALPKASF

-634 KDEMTFKEG
+634 KDETAFKEA
-643 MDRLLEEAELDEAQ
+643 MDQLLEEAELDEGQ
-657 ERKLEREFSR
+657 EKKLEREFSR

-715 RKYWK
+715 QRYWK
-720 QKIERLTKQ
+720 QKIVRLTKQ
-729 INKLEGPERQDVE
+729 MSRLEGPEREDAEE
-742 KKISYMQETD
+742 KIAYMRETD

-762 EVAELKKKGV
+762 EGVELKKKGV
-772 DIVPHRQ
+772 DIIPHRQ
-779 RMVREDLD
+779 RMVKEDLD

-793 DDLFRLVFV
+793 DDLFRMVFV
-802 CAMWMTGFDVP
+802 CAMWMTGFDIP

-836 NRVFKDKVN
+836 NRVFRDKVN

-866 SGSGGGVKPGE
+866 SGSGGGVRPGE
-877 EPVKEKAEL
+877 EPVKAKAEL
-886 VAMLKSAITQTV
+886 VAMLKTAIDQTIE
-898 QFLKETGVKVEPII
+898 FLREAGVEAEPII

-926 VDAVLVNDTTK
+926 VNAILINDTTK
-937 KRFINLSNTVNRI
+937 KRFINLSNTANRI
-950 YKAILPDPEA
+950 YKAILPDPKA
-960 NEFVPVCALF
+960 NEFVPVCALL
-970 RAIQLKIEALQT
+970 RAIQLKIEALRP
-982 EADVSE
+982 EADISS

-1011 VAPYG
+1011 VTPYG

-1035 AKERRRMEIEKL
+1035 AKERRRIEIEKL
-1047 RGAINSALEKMVR
+1047 RGAIHAALEKMVR
-1060 LNKTRVDYL
+1060 LNKTRIDYV
-1069 EKFQQMIDEYNQGA
+1069 EKFQRMIDEYNQGA
-1083 ANLEE
+1083 ANVEE

-1093 LKFVKELQEEEKR
+1093 LKFARELQEEEKR
-1106 GVSEGLSE
+1106 AVSEGLSE

-1120 DLITKPG
+1120 DLISKPE
-1127 MKLTKKE
+1127 MRLTNKE

-1140 IAREL
+1140 VAREL
-1145 LETLKREKLV
+1145 LDTLKREKLV

-1161 QATRAAVRVAV
+1161 QTTRAAVRVTV

-1179 PVVFTRDIY
+1179 PRVFTRDIY
-1188 TQKCNTVYQHIF
+1188 TQKCNAVYQHIF

-1210 YAVV
+1210 YAAAM